1 MAISIAISN
10 SIGASDSI
18 PSGGGGFVWVNSE
31 AEAYYN
37 AVTVANGGD
46 VDTVT
51 LYSQTLDDTKQAIDT
66 RVTDLKTAGVFT
78 KLVRDYPFFGG
89 TADTH
94 AINGMNAAT
103 ELLYFGSPTH
113 TNLGLVT
120 NGAGQY
126 ASMNNSLGSE
136 VPSSSDWAIGL
147 DTNSA
152 NSKIMMGSRDST
164 SIGAVI
170 RYRLSTLIGY
180 ATNKAVRSAAAIP
193 SITDSFVVLSQDG
206 STTATIYSDGV
217 QEAQHTS
224 SSGAVPTTQPLF
236 INAWNN
242 SGGVIDAV
250 SGSTKFSFVSSGL
263 SSVEVGSLNTI
274 NNAFQTFL
282 GR

>member
-10 SIGASDSI
+10 SIGARDNTAS
-18 PSGGGGFVWVNSE
+18 GGFVWVNPE

-46 VDTVT
+46 VDTVS
-51 LYSQTLDDTKQAIDT
+51 LYGQTLDDTKQAIDT

-103 ELLYFGSPTH
+103 ELLYFGSPIH
-113 TNLGLVT
+113 SNLGLVT

-126 ASMNNSLGSE
+126 ASMNNSFGGE

-152 NSKIMMGSRDST
+152 NSKIMMGSRDASN
-164 SIGAVI
+164 IGAVI
-170 RYRLSTLIGY
+170 RYRLSTLIAY
-180 ATNKAVRSAAAIP
+180 ATNKAVRSAVAIP
-193 SITDSFVVLSQDG
+193 SVTDSFVVLSQDG
-206 STTATIYSDGV
+206 STTATLYSDGV
-217 QEAQHTS
+217 QEAQHTA
-224 SSGAVPTTQPLF
+224 SSGSIPVTYPFF

>member
-1 MAISIAISN
+1 MPISIAISN
-10 SIGASDSI
+10 SIGARDNA

-46 VDTVT
+46 VDTVA
-51 LYSQTLDDTKQAIDT
+51 LYGQTLDDTKQAIDT
-66 RVTDLKTAGVFT
+66 RVTDLKTTGVFT

-113 TNLGLVT
+113 SNLGLVT

-126 ASMNNSLGSE
+126 ASMNNSFRGE
-136 VPSSSDWAIGL
+136 VPSSIDWAIGV

-152 NSKIMMGSRDST
+152 NSKIMMGSRDASN
-164 SIGAVI
+164 IGAVI

-180 ATNKAVRSAAAIP
+180 ATNSGVTVSPAIS
-193 SITDSFVVLSQDG
+193 SIGDSFLVLSQADEL
-206 STTATIYSDGV
+206 TARLYVDSLEIT
-217 QEAQHTS
+217 TS
-224 SSGAVPTTQPLF
+224 SSSGLIPITYPFF

-263 SSVEVGSLNTI
+263 SSGDVSNLNTI
-274 NNAFQTFL
+274 NNTFQTFL

>member
-10 SIGASDSI
+10 SIGARDNTAS
-18 PSGGGGFVWVNSE
+18 GGFVWVNPE

-46 VDTVT
+46 VDTVS
-51 LYSQTLDDTKQAIDT
+51 LYGQTLDDTKQAIDT

-103 ELLYFGSPTH
+103 ELLYFGSPIH
-113 TNLGLVT
+113 SNLGLVT

-126 ASMNNSLGSE
+126 ASMNNSFGGE
-136 VPSSSDWAIGL
+136 VPSSIDWAIGL

-152 NSKIMMGSRDST
+152 NSKIMMGSRDASN
-164 SIGAVI
+164 IGAVI
-170 RYRLSTLIGY
+170 RYRPSTLIAY
-180 ATNKAVRSAAAIP
+180 ATNKGVTAPVAIP
-193 SITDSFVVLSQDG
+193 SVTDSFIVLSQD
-206 STTATIYSDGV
+206 SSIIANLYNDGV
-217 QEAQHTS
+217 QEAQHLN
-224 SSGAVPTTQPLF
+224 SSGSIPVTYPFF
-236 INAWNN
+236 INAWDN

>member
-10 SIGASDSI
+10 SIGARDNTAS
-18 PSGGGGFVWVNSE
+18 GGFVWVNPE

-46 VDTVT
+46 VDTVS
-51 LYSQTLDDTKQAIDT
+51 LYGQTLDDTKQAIDT

-103 ELLYFGSPTH
+103 ELLYFGSPIQSK
-113 TNLGLVT
+113 LGLGT

-126 ASMNNSLGSE
+126 ASMNNSFGGE
-136 VPSSSDWAIGL
+136 VPSSIDWAIGL

-152 NSKIMMGSRDST
+152 NSKIMMGSRDASN
-164 SIGAVI
+164 IGAVI
-170 RYRLSTLIGY
+170 RYRPSTLIAY
-180 ATNKAVRSAAAIP
+180 ATNKGVTAPVAIP
-193 SITDSFVVLSQDG
+193 SVTDSFIVLSQD
-206 STTATIYSDGV
+206 SSIIANLYNDGV
-217 QEAQHTS
+217 PEAQHLN
-224 SSGAVPTTQPLF
+224 SSGSIPVTYPFF
-236 INAWNN
+236 INAWDN